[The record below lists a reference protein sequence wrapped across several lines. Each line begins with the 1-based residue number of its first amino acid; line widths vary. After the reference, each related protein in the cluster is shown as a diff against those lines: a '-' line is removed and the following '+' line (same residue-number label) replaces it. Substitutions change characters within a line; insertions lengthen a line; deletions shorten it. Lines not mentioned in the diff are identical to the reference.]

1 MNYTKPQKLKP
12 GDVVAIVSPSWG
24 GPRLFPHIYE
34 NGLKVLRRWGL
45 EIKEMPSVRMD
56 ADYLWAN
63 PEFRANDINNAF
75 ADKKIK
81 AIFTS
86 IGGDDSV
93 RILPFLDKQIIAK
106 NPKIFLGF
114 SDATTIHTFCSI
126 NGLATFYGPSVMA
139 GFSQMESLPSRFEEE
154 VKKMLFTVSDNNIY
168 HGYKKH
174 CEGYKDWSKK
184 ENVGKT
190 NIMIKNKPWNF
201 LQGDGIVSGRLFGG
215 CIEVLEFLKGT
226 EFWPQKSF
234 WNYKILFLETSEYKP
249 SVTQA
254 RDYLRNYGMQGI
266 LGRLSAI
273 LFGRARGYSE
283 IEKKNLNEIIFQ
295 VINKEFDLKKIPIIT
310 EMDFGHTDPQFILP
324 LGIKAKIDCAS
335 RKFCLIEPWLENK

>member
-1 MNYTKPQKLKP
+1 MKYIKSKKLKS
-12 GDVVAIVSPSWG
+12 GDTVAIVSPSWG
-24 GPRLFPHIYE
+24 GPSLFPHVYE
-34 NGLKVLRRWGL
+34 KGLKVLRRWGL
-45 EIKEMPSVRMD
+45 KIKEMPSARMD

-93 RILPFLDKQIIAK
+93 RILPFLNKRIIMD
-106 NPKIFLGF
+106 NPKIFLGY
-114 SDATTIHTFCSI
+114 SDATTIHTFCNL
-126 NGLATFYGPSVMA
+126 NGLVTFYGPSIMA
-139 GFSQMESLPSRFEEE
+139 GFSQMESLPAKFEED
-154 VKKMLFTVSDNNIY
+154 VKKILFSISDSYIY
-168 HGYKKH
+168 HEYDTH

-190 NIMIKNKPWNF
+190 NKMIKNKPWNF
-201 LQGDGIVSGRLFGG
+201 IQGEGIVSGRLFGG

-226 EFWPQKSF
+226 EFWPKKSF
-234 WNYKILFLETSEYKP
+234 WENKILFLETSEDKP
-249 SVTQA
+249 SVTQV

-266 LGRLSAI
+266 LGMLSAI

-283 IEKKNLNEIIFQ
+283 IEKNDLNDIIFQ
-295 VINKEFDLKKIPIIT
+295 VVNKEFGFKKIPVIT

-324 LGIKAKIDCAS
+324 LGIKTKIDCAY
-335 RKFCLIEPWLENK
+335 KKIALVEPWWNNK